1 MTSRESNTAVPVR
14 RVTDQLETPSLDDRD
29 YRVIRLPNELEA
41 LLVHDPDTDKASAAL
56 DCNVGNFSDETDMP
70 GMAHAVEHLLFMGT
84 KKYPVENEYS
94 QYLANNSGSSNAY
107 TGPTSTNYF
116 FEISARPANDLE
128 PTDQNPS
135 ALKGALDRFAQF
147 FIEPLFLESTLDRE
161 LRAVDSENKKNLQSD
176 QWRLHQLEK
185 STSNPNHPYCHFS
198 TGNLDVLKIQPEAKG
213 INVRE
218 KFMEFH
224 DKHYSANRMKL
235 VVLGRESLDVLEG
248 WVSEFFAGVSN
259 KNLPQNRW
267 ESEAPFRKSELGIQI
282 FAKPVMDSRE
292 LNLYF
297 PFMDEERMYESQP
310 SRYLSHLI
318 GHEGPGSIMAY
329 VKSKGWANGLSAGT
343 YPVCPGTGGIFDC
356 QIRLTEEG
364 LKNYQ
369 EITKIFFQY
378 VSLLQETS
386 PQEWIF
392 DEQKGLADVDFKF
405 KQKTPAS
412 RFTSKISSVMQK
424 PLPREWLLSGHSKLR
439 KFDPELIREGLA
451 CLRPDNLRL
460 TIVSRN
466 FPGNWD
472 RKEKWYGTEY
482 RYEDIPADFL
492 AEIEKAAASG
502 AKDRL
507 PELHLPHKNN
517 FIPTN
522 LEVEKKEVKEPAL
535 APRIVRNDLLAR
547 TWFKK
552 DDTFWVPK
560 ANLVISCRN
569 PNIYSSAE
577 NAVKAKLFTDLVRDA
592 LEEYS
597 YDAELAGLQYSVALD
612 GRGMFLDLSGYN
624 DKLAVLLKQV
634 LVTIRDVEIKDA
646 RFDIIKERLH
656 RGYNNWELQQP
667 FSQVSDYT
675 TWLNSER
682 DYVVEEYLAE
692 LPNISAEDIRQFK
705 KQMLAQMRIEAYV
718 HGNIYKEDALKLTD
732 MVETILKPRI
742 LPQTQW
748 PVTRSL
754 ILPPGSNFVYKKT
767 LKDPAN
773 VNHCLETVFYV
784 GDKSDWNV
792 RARTLLLDQIAHEPA
807 FDQLRTKEQLGYVV
821 FSGVRSFST
830 TYGFRFIIQ
839 SERPCDYLESRIE
852 AFLNHLS
859 TIIDAMTDTEF
870 EGHKRS
876 LIVKR
881 LEKVKNLDQE
891 SSRHWTQIASEY
903 YTFELAQQDAEHIKK
918 LTKADMV
925 EFYRTFVKP
934 GSATRAKVSVHL
946 VAQSSAESDEKMTE
960 LLQKLSLD
968 KTAETKVKAAL
979 LRPEMRNDTENL
991 KLYLQSELQ
1000 LPEEKVSTV
1009 IAAAH
1014 DPKTGPKVNGVKEE
1028 DKASVDTKPQII
1040 TDVRAHRARLQATSG
1055 AQAGKDLS
1063 EYLDLDAKLSSIV
1076 LRTVSPATAFP
1087 RLALFEL
1094 HRQLA
1099 ITTSSS
1105 KKRKIAPRHIDNDQ
1119 LQPHTPYPDIVLPS
1133 CEPDDDPALSFTS
1146 TAFSDNR
1153 HGSPEVEVEAPPV
1166 AAPWWQSAESNPAS
1180 SLPARL
1186 QTRQVSLTS
1195 TEYPD
1200 SAASS
1205 PSGVGDLS
1213 LDSDRGGYTSGTE
1226 TGPLQPR
1233 DTARSQS
1240 PFNVSRRAIM
1250 GGDGDAPQRSS
1261 SPLKRR
1267 ASSMEPQQDTEM
1279 RGAQEVDSV
1288 ESAQSTA
1295 QHGSTTTR
1303 AQLPRAMSIDLPDD
1317 QPASGVQVGQIDR
1330 RAEPPPLEEQIKT
1343 IQTLVLGFE
1352 ETVPKVGDTAY
1363 VVSTSWVRKAQ
1374 AFGDPKNTKDGPSD
1388 ERLGPVD
1395 NSDIIDSILA
1405 TDEGPFVRL
1414 RDGVSLDGDV
1424 SLFPDDAWTLVSEWY
1439 GLSDGQIPIIRK
1451 AINTAQDSAPSAN
1464 IIFEINP
1471 PVFTIHRLW
1480 SSGSEIPIET
1490 KLKDAAPIVVVKSTS
1505 ASYNEF
1511 FKELKTKT
1519 GIPLDRKIRVWSIA
1533 PQPEPSQ
1540 MDVEPHSALTPP
1552 DSPEREPAS
1561 PPESWKKMLIDVP
1574 TYLAVDSLRRSRVD
1588 AIDNTVNANYNG
1600 KSSLSM
1606 KALGQSQILV
1616 LDEEVERGEF
1626 VSTYFKRKGN
1636 AKSIASRGVGNGKTT
1651 QSSGNNSGRNS
1662 PAPSARSGPITR
1674 GRTQQKRSGRSVG
1687 AVGLQNLGNTCYMN
1701 SALQCVRSVEELT
1714 KYFLTSE
1721 YEKELNRDNPLGYDG
1736 QVAITYGQLLKEI
1749 YRDSRGAVSPRE
1761 FKVTIGRC
1769 RSAFSGWGQQDTQ
1782 EFLGFLL
1789 DGLQEDLSRIK
1800 KKPYIEKPDST
1811 DEMIGNE
1818 EAIRKMAEEVWDITR
1833 KRDDSVIADLFTG
1846 MYKSTLKCPVCDKV
1860 SITFDPFNNL
1870 TLPLPIEDLWSASV
1884 KFFPLNDRP
1893 VLVEVELP
1901 KHSAVELL
1909 KKAISDRTGV
1919 PVNRLIGA
1927 EEFKGKFFKIY
1938 SDNEDAS
1945 EAITG
1950 SDVATFHELESSPTN
1965 WIKSSGHRSMLD
1977 IDEEPYVDPRTEH
1990 LVVSVLHRK
1999 QAAGNRYSRD
2009 DSASPPHFI
2018 VLTREEAN
2026 NEDVIRRKILE
2037 KIATFTTA
2045 AGFADSDDGLDPE
2058 TVVTTQS
2065 DTEMG
2070 DSKVVAQSVEGEDDI
2085 VEVSMKDN
2093 GEPTAATT
2101 AAGNDRLLKRFE
2113 SRRPKWA
2120 TDSQSYL
2127 PPQLQNLFEL
2137 FYFGGESSDI
2147 VPSGWNSLDRS
2158 LHKLSSRA
2166 PPPESSSDQDES
2178 NSPGTWTNGGDGD
2191 SDNDSTSDL
2200 QSSASTPAQT
2210 RMNEESSE
2218 EEAVVKPPKRPNG
2231 QKPGASKKKMK
2242 PHKTYGKKGNKRR
2255 HREMKSR
2262 EVRMPDVAPQPSPT
2276 DDVPGPLVRFGEG
2289 IVVEWDSNAWDG
2301 IFGDTDHGNDDLR
2314 GSPTFND
2321 LERLRDPNMELK
2333 RKKRQARRSK
2343 GITLEECLD
2352 EFEKAE
2358 ILSEQDT
2365 WYCPRCKEHRRAS
2378 KKFDL
2383 WKTPDILVV
2392 HLKRF
2397 SSSGYRRDKLD
2408 VLVDFPVE
2416 GLDLR
2421 TRVLHQEDGKEE
2433 VYDLCAVDEHFGGLG
2448 GGHYT
2453 AWAKNFVDNQWYHF
2467 NDTSVSAGKAESSV
2481 TKAAYLLFYRRRSA
2495 VPLGGPRFREICEK
2509 FDSGSEEEED
2519 EQDAADSG
2527 EGRRLGEG
2535 SSPTGSSRLG
2545 TGAGAIR
2552 LPAGRGLAHNTMSTR
2567 SDDGLPDYNSSER
2580 VHNSIEDDAIGMAG
2594 APASRL
2600 SQTFTGKQT
2609 WSFSGIGEDG
2619 DTTDTLQLGGYASD
2633 EAQADSDV
2641 PDLTGRGSESPLVDD
2656 LLPQE
2661 SDDVFGPQE
2670 QGPLPGSAETWSLK
2684 LDNGV
2689 NAVPPRDDDD
2699 DAASSEAAEI
2709 HISDDSQGQS
2719 DVKS

>member
-1 MTSRESNTAVPVR
+1 MSRPV
-14 RVTDQLETPSLDDRD
+14 
-29 YRVIRLPNELEA
+29 
-41 LLVHDPDTDKASAAL
+41 
-56 DCNVGNFSDETDMP
+56 
-70 GMAHAVEHLLFMGT
+70 
-84 KKYPVENEYS
+84 
-94 QYLANNSGSSNAY
+94 GSSSSAPHAWPLLLLQ
-107 TGPTSTNYF
+107 TPPLHLPKIHSRKTSYRRN
-116 FEISARPANDLE
+116 ISAFAS
-128 PTDQNPS
+128 S
-135 ALKGALDRFAQF
+135 AHT
-147 FIEPLFLESTLDRE
+147 EFL
-161 LRAVDSENKKNLQSD
+161 
-176 QWRLHQLEK
+176 
-185 STSNPNHPYCHFS
+185 
-198 TGNLDVLKIQPEAKG
+198 
-213 INVRE
+213 
-218 KFMEFH
+218 
-224 DKHYSANRMKL
+224 
-235 VVLGRESLDVLEG
+235 
-248 WVSEFFAGVSN
+248 FFAGFYVS
-259 KNLPQNRW
+259 
-267 ESEAPFRKSELGIQI
+267 SEL
-282 FAKPVMDSRE
+282 
-292 LNLYF
+292 
-297 PFMDEERMYESQP
+297 
-310 SRYLSHLI
+310 
-318 GHEGPGSIMAY
+318 
-329 VKSKGWANGLSAGT
+329 
-343 YPVCPGTGGIFDC
+343 
-356 QIRLTEEG
+356 
-364 LKNYQ
+364 
-369 EITKIFFQY
+369 
-378 VSLLQETS
+378 
-386 PQEWIF
+386 
-392 DEQKGLADVDFKF
+392 
-405 KQKTPAS
+405 
-412 RFTSKISSVMQK
+412 
-424 PLPREWLLSGHSKLR
+424 
-439 KFDPELIREGLA
+439 
-451 CLRPDNLRL
+451 
-460 TIVSRN
+460 
-466 FPGNWD
+466 
-472 RKEKWYGTEY
+472 
-482 RYEDIPADFL
+482 
-492 AEIEKAAASG
+492 
-502 AKDRL
+502 
-507 PELHLPHKNN
+507 
-517 FIPTN
+517 
-522 LEVEKKEVKEPAL
+522 VEKH
-535 APRIVRNDLLAR
+535 
-547 TWFKK
+547 
-552 DDTFWVPK
+552 
-560 ANLVISCRN
+560 
-569 PNIYSSAE
+569 SS
-577 NAVKAKLFTDLVRDA
+577 
-592 LEEYS
+592 
-597 YDAELAGLQYSVALD
+597 
-612 GRGMFLDLSGYN
+612 
-624 DKLAVLLKQV
+624 
-634 LVTIRDVEIKDA
+634 
-646 RFDIIKERLH
+646 
-656 RGYNNWELQQP
+656 
-667 FSQVSDYT
+667 
-675 TWLNSER
+675 
-682 DYVVEEYLAE
+682 
-692 LPNISAEDIRQFK
+692 
-705 KQMLAQMRIEAYV
+705 
-718 HGNIYKEDALKLTD
+718 
-732 MVETILKPRI
+732 
-742 LPQTQW
+742 
-748 PVTRSL
+748 
-754 ILPPGSNFVYKKT
+754 
-767 LKDPAN
+767 
-773 VNHCLETVFYV
+773 
-784 GDKSDWNV
+784 
-792 RARTLLLDQIAHEPA
+792 
-807 FDQLRTKEQLGYVV
+807 
-821 FSGVRSFST
+821 
-830 TYGFRFIIQ
+830 
-839 SERPCDYLESRIE
+839 
-852 AFLNHLS
+852 
-859 TIIDAMTDTEF
+859 
-870 EGHKRS
+870 
-876 LIVKR
+876 
-881 LEKVKNLDQE
+881 
-891 SSRHWTQIASEY
+891 
-903 YTFELAQQDAEHIKK
+903 
-918 LTKADMV
+918 
-925 EFYRTFVKP
+925 
-934 GSATRAKVSVHL
+934 
-946 VAQSSAESDEKMTE
+946 
-960 LLQKLSLD
+960 
-968 KTAETKVKAAL
+968 
-979 LRPEMRNDTENL
+979 
-991 KLYLQSELQ
+991 
-1000 LPEEKVSTV
+1000 
-1009 IAAAH
+1009 
-1014 DPKTGPKVNGVKEE
+1014 
-1028 DKASVDTKPQII
+1028 
-1040 TDVRAHRARLQATSG
+1040 
-1055 AQAGKDLS
+1055 
-1063 EYLDLDAKLSSIV
+1063 SSIV
-1076 LRTVSPATAFP
+1076 LQTVSPATAFP

-1146 TAFSDNR
+1146 TAFNDNR

-1213 LDSDRGGYTSGTE
+1213 IDSDRGGYTSGTE

-1250 GGDGDAPQRSS
+1250 GGDGNAPQRSS

-1279 RGAQEVDSV
+1279 RGAQEADSV

-1317 QPASGVQVGQIDR
+1317 QPAPGEQVAQIDR
-1330 RAEPPPLEEQIKT
+1330 VIEPPPLEEQIKT

-1352 ETVPKVGDTAY
+1352 ETFPKVGDTAY

-1405 TDEGPFVRL
+1405 TDDGPFVRL
-1414 RDGVSLDGDV
+1414 RDGVSLDSDI

-1439 GLSDGQIPIIRK
+1439 GLADGQIPIIRK
-1451 AINTAQDSAPSAN
+1451 AINTAQDSAPSTN

-1471 PVFTIHRLW
+1471 PVFTVHRLW

-1533 PQPEPSQ
+1533 PQTEPSQ

-1574 TYLAVDSLRRSRVD
+1574 TYLAVDSLRRSKVD

-1651 QSSGNNSGRNS
+1651 QASGNNSGRNS

-1919 PVNRLIGA
+1919 PVDRLIGA

-1977 IDEEPYVDPRTEH
+1977 IDEEPYVDPRTER

-1999 QAAGNRYSRD
+1999 QAAGNRYIRD

-2018 VLTREEAN
+2018 VLTRDEAN

-2045 AGFADSDDGLDPE
+2045 TGFADSDDGLDPE

-2093 GEPTAATT
+2093 GETTAATT
-2101 AAGNDRLLKRFE
+2101 ASNDRVLKRFE

-2137 FYFGGESSDI
+2137 FYFGGESSDV
-2147 VPSGWNSLDRS
+2147 VPSGWNSLDRA

-2218 EEAVVKPPKRPNG
+2218 EEAVVKPPKASVRASQRPNG
-2231 QKPGASKKKMK
+2231 QKHGASKKKMK

-2276 DDVPGPLVRFGEG
+2276 GDVPGPLVRFGEG

-2408 VLVDFPVE
+2408 VLVDFPIE

-2481 TKAAYLLFYRRRSA
+2481 TKAAYLLFYRRRST

-2580 VHNSIEDDAIGMAG
+2580 IQDSIEDEGIGMAG

-2656 LLPQE
+2656 LLPQA
-2661 SDDVFGPQE
+2661 SDDVFGPQQ